1 MKKVIAFD
9 LDGTL
14 AASKSPLADR
24 MSEALNRLLDN
35 FQVCVISGGKFEQFQ
50 KQLLSNLKASPD
62 KLEKLHLMPTCGTRY
77 YSYNLAKKDWDQVYA
92 EDFTKAEKDKIID
105 ALNKGFD
112 DLNMREKEVY
122 GDTVEDRG
130 SQVTFSVL
138 GQDIVDV
145 LGMEGVERKE
155 AWDPDNAKKNKL
167 RDYIAPLIPEFEV
180 RVGGVTS
187 IDVTKLGIDKGY
199 GMQKLMELLEV
210 SKDDML
216 FFGDRLAEG
225 GNDYPVKAMGID
237 SLEVSSW
244 QDTALALE
252 AILAVVE
259 D

>member
-50 KQLLSNLKASPD
+50 KQLLANLNASPD

-77 YSYNLAKKDWDQVYA
+77 YTYNLAKKDWDQVYA

-112 DLNMREKEVY
+112 DLNLREKQTWGE
-122 GDTVEDRG
+122 TIEDRG

-138 GQDIVDV
+138 GQDIVDE
-145 LGMEGVERKE
+145 LGAKGVELKE
-155 AWDPDNAKKNKL
+155 NWDPDNSKKGKV
-167 RDYIAPLIPEFEV
+167 RDYVAPLIPEFEV

-187 IDVTKLGIDKGY
+187 IDVTKLGIDKAY
-199 GMQKLMELLEV
+199 GMKRLTELLEI
-210 SKDDML
+210 SKEDIL
-216 FFGDRLAEG
+216 FFGDRIIEG
-225 GNDYPVKAMGID
+225 GNDYPVKAAGID
-237 SLEVSSW
+237 SLQVSRW
-244 QDTALALE
+244 EDTALALE
-252 AILAVVE
+252 SILAVVE
-259 D
+259 S

>member
-24 MSEALNRLLDN
+24 MSEVLNRLLDN

-50 KQLLSNLKASPD
+50 KQLLSNLKASPE

-77 YSYNLAKKDWDQVYA
+77 YTYDLAKKDWEKVYS
-92 EDFTKAEKDKIID
+92 EDFTAAEKQRISQAID
-105 ALNKGFD
+105 QAID
-112 DLNMREKEVY
+112 DLGMREKETY
-122 GDTVEDRG
+122 GELIEDRD
-130 SQVTFSVL
+130 SQMAFSAL
-138 GQDIVDV
+138 GQDIIDV
-145 LGMEGVERKE
+145 LGEEGLKRKE
-155 AWDPDNAKKNKL
+155 NWDPTNEKKSKL
-167 RDYIAPLIPEFEV
+167 RDYIAALIPEFEV
-180 RVGGVTS
+180 RSGGLTT
-187 IDVTKLGIDKGY
+187 IDITKLGIDKAY
-199 GMQKLMELLEV
+199 GMKKLCELLEI
-210 SKDDML
+210 SKENIL

-237 SLEVSSW
+237 SLEVSRW
-244 QDTALALE
+244 EDTALALE